1 MTPTTSQRLK
11 KNVLRKLLFLHFKEG
26 GLRLSIWLFRALY
39 VTHSKLLMLK
49 REKKS
54 TSYTSVRVPLK
65 IHLHVLDHCRGD
77 IKQKPTNML
86 ASTTKIIF
94 VNRLFAYFDA

>member
-1 MTPTTSQRLK
+1 MSPTTSQRLK
-11 KNVLRKLLFLHFKEG
+11 KMSYVSYYFCTLKKG
-26 GLRLSIWLFRALY
+26 GLGLSIWLFRALY

-94 VNRLFAYFDA
+94 VNRLFSYFDA